1 MRQGDFFRALA
12 LLSVASAGAGLAL
25 VGASVTGHLGA
36 ITTVE
41 EFVSVPS
48 SSPARS
54 DSSNGSLSIEEIYK
68 LDSPGVVEISATSSA
83 PRSAKPGTLETVRPL
98 GTGFV
103 IDKAGHVLTT
113 SDLIAGVRSVMVG
126 FSGGDQVNA
135 RVVGIDPATDI
146 AVLQVNAHSRALTPL
161 ALGDSDQIE
170 VGDPVVA
177 IGNPLS
183 FTRTTTAGIVSAVQ
197 RTIDSVSGA
206 ATIEHAI
213 ETDAAINHG
222 DSGGPLINAHG
233 QVIGV
238 NAPDPSG
245 AELRGGTVGL
255 GFAIPIDTVKG
266 VVAQLI
272 HDGKVEH
279 AYLGISAVPLTPT
292 IARIFNLPSSRG
304 LLIQHVVNGS
314 AANDAGLRAGSTSVV
329 LAGASYHIAGD
340 IIVAADGKPIVS
352 ESQLR
357 DVIEGLAP
365 GDALR
370 LQIWREGKQV
380 SVVVT
385 LGRPPG

>member
-126 FSGGDQVNA
+126 FSGGDQVTA

>member
-206 ATIEHAI
+206 TTIEHAI

>member
-1 MRQGDFFRALA
+1 MRQADFFRALA

-41 EFVSVPS
+41 EFVSVPA
-48 SSPARS
+48 SSPAKS
-54 DSSNGSLSIEEIYK
+54 DATNGSLSIEQIYK
-68 LDSPGVVEISATSSA
+68 LDSPGVVEISATA
-83 PRSAKPGTLETVRPL
+83 LGPRRTRPGGGLAVRPL

-113 SDLIAGVRSVMVG
+113 SGRIAGVRSVMVG

-146 AVLQVNAHSRALTPL
+146 AVLQVDAHSRALTPL
-161 ALGDSDQIE
+161 ALGDSDQVE

-197 RTIDSVSGA
+197 RTIDSVTGA
-206 ATIEHAI
+206 AMIEHAI

-238 NAPDPSG
+238 NAPDPAG
-245 AELRGGTVGL
+245 AQLRGGTVGL

-279 AYLGISAVPLTPT
+279 AYLGISAVPVTRT
-292 IARIFNLPSSRG
+292 IARIFNLPSTHG
-304 LLIQHVVNGS
+304 LLIQHVVHGS
-314 AANDAGLRAGSTSVV
+314 AASAAGLSAGSSSVV
-329 LAGASYHIAGD
+329 LAGASYHIGGD
-340 IIVAADGKPIVS
+340 IIIAADGKAIVS
-352 ESQLR
+352 EAQLR
-357 DVIEGLAP
+357 DVIEALAP
-365 GDALR
+365 GDRLGLR
-370 LQIWREGKQV
+370 LWRGGELV
-380 SVVVT
+380 SVQVT